1 MLKTQDLL
9 IEIGTEEL
17 PPKSLKSLAT
27 AFSEQ
32 MCLALNGVELDFN
45 DISWYATPRRLSLLI
60 TDLDI
65 TQKDKE
71 HQRRGP
77 SLSVAFDKNEN
88 PTQATVGFA
97 KSCGVEVKELEKLE
111 SGKGAW
117 LVFNTILK
125 GKKTNEIIPG
135 LVEKSLERLPIAK
148 RMRWGNYN
156 IEFVRPI
163 KWILILFGNKTL
175 NCEILGIKSVATS
188 FGHRYHHPD
197 ALEIISPSEYSNIL
211 RNKGHVIVDYNERLS
226 LIRSQISLVA
236 KNSKG
241 NAIIDPGLLDEVT
254 SLVEWPVSF
263 IGNFDPEFLKLP
275 REVLIA
281 TMQDNQ
287 KYFPVTNDKKELM
300 PLFICVSNIESN
312 NLELIKKGNERVI
325 RPRLSDAVFFWEW
338 DLKYGLKNHRQSLKE
353 VVYQKDLGTLYDK
366 SERLVKTLSLIG
378 EKINL
383 DIDSAK
389 TAAALCLCDLLTK
402 MVSEFP
408 KLQGTMG
415 RYYAKA
421 EGENNDIAIALEEL
435 YQPRFAG
442 DKLPKT

>member
-1 MLKTQDLL
+1 MQ
-9 IEIGTEEL
+9 
-17 PPKSLKSLAT
+17 SA
-27 AFSEQ
+27 
-32 MCLALNGVELDFN
+32 C
-45 DISWYATPRRLSLLI
+45 
-60 TDLDI
+60 
-65 TQKDKE
+65 
-71 HQRRGP
+71 
-77 SLSVAFDKNEN
+77 
-88 PTQATVGFA
+88 VG
-97 KSCGVEVKELEKLE
+97 G
-111 SGKGAW
+111 
-117 LVFNTILK
+117 
-125 GKKTNEIIPG
+125 
-135 LVEKSLERLPIAK
+135 
-148 RMRWGNYN
+148 
-156 IEFVRPI
+156 
-163 KWILILFGNKTL
+163 
-175 NCEILGIKSVATS
+175 
-188 FGHRYHHPD
+188 
-197 ALEIISPSEYSNIL
+197 
-211 RNKGHVIVDYNERLS
+211 IVDYNERLS
-226 LIRSQISLVA
+226 LIRSQISLAA

-263 IGNFDPEFLKLP
+263 IGNFDLEFLKLP
-275 REVLIA
+275 KEVLIT

-300 PLFICVSNIESN
+300 PLFVCVSNIESN

-421 EGENNDIAIALEEL
+421 EGENNDIAIALEEF
-435 YQPRFAG
+435 YQPRFSG
-442 DKLPKT
+442 DKLPKTLSGQCLAISEKIDSLVGIFSI